1 VGDCLKTKPLYRFGS
16 YTLDADERVL
26 LRDGEPVTLPPKDL
40 ETLLVLVER
49 AGHIVEKDELLQRV
63 WPGVFVEEG
72 NLARRIFNLRQ
83 VLGDSADKR
92 PLIET
97 IPTRG
102 YRFVAPVKEEG
113 APAVSVAAQPPG
125 QVQTTAA
132 GPGPKRSFWLWPLVL
147 SGALA
152 LTLILVSRH
161 FWPPPTPSTQ
171 KVMLVV
177 LPFENLSS
185 DSHDEYFADGLTE
198 EMITQLGQLQP
209 ARLGVIART
218 SAMRYKNS
226 QRSAAQ
232 ICHELGANYLLEGSV
247 RQVGQRVRIAAQ
259 LIQAND
265 QTHLW
270 AESYE
275 TPLTDILKIQR
286 EIAERITQSLRLEL
300 LPARSRTPEVPIQPE
315 AYRKYLLGLNESR
328 KGTGE
333 GLQKAIR
340 DFQDAIAVDPGAAR
354 LYAAL
359 AEVYSESVPY
369 YSSPSEAMPLAKQAA
384 QRALEL
390 DPNLASAHATLG
402 DIHLLF
408 DWDWKAAETEY
419 RRALEINPSSSQ
431 AQLGYTDYLSTL
443 GRHDEAISHAEIV
456 NRVDPLALDS
466 RNEALWAYYF
476 SGRFQETIE
485 QARKAIELEPDNGLP
500 YAMLALAAADL
511 GQRQEAVRAAEKAAQ
526 STESRP
532 CISLCSPSVL
542 ATAASALARAGQ
554 HDRAKQVLDHALAL
568 AKERYVCR
576 FLVAAAYTDLGETE
590 KAFDSLDLAF
600 LQRST

>member
-1 VGDCLKTKPLYRFGS
+1 MKAKALYRFGP
-16 YTLDADERVL
+16 YTLDAGERVL
-26 LRDGEPVTLPPKDL
+26 LRDGELVTLPPKDL

-49 AGHIVEKDELLQRV
+49 AGHIVEKEELLNRV
-63 WPGVFVEEG
+63 WPGVFIEEG

-83 VLGDSADKR
+83 VLGESPGER
-92 PLIET
+92 PYIET
-97 IPTRG
+97 IPKRG
-102 YRFVAPVKEEG
+102 YRFIATVQGDAEPT
-113 APAVSVAAQPPG
+113 PLAAEMSQ
-125 QVQTTAA
+125 QEQTKGSLWQTKHFWLFSLALAGVLALAA
-132 GPGPKRSFWLWPLVL
+132 LLAARSFWQPRT
-147 SGALA
+147 A
-152 LTLILVSRH
+152 
-161 FWPPPTPSTQ
+161 STQ
-171 KVMLVV
+171 KIMLVV
-177 LPFENLSS
+177 LPFQNLSGDAPD
-185 DSHDEYFADGLTE
+185 DSFADGLTE

-209 ARLGVIART
+209 AQLGVIART
-218 SAMRYKNS
+218 SAMRYKKTS
-226 QRSAAQ
+226 QSAAQ
-232 ICHELGANYLLEGSV
+232 ICRELGVNYLLEGSV
-247 RQVGQRVRIAAQ
+247 RQSGPRVRIAAQ
-259 LIQAND
+259 LIQASD

-275 TPLTDILKIQR
+275 TPLTDILKIQT

-300 LPARSRTPEVPIQPE
+300 LPARSRSPDVPIQTE
-315 AYRKYLLGLNESR
+315 AYRKYLLGLNEFQ

-333 GLQKAIR
+333 GLQNAKR
-340 DFQDAIAVDPGAAR
+340 DFQHAIAIDPGAAR

-369 YSSPSEAMPLAKQAA
+369 YSSPSEGMPLAKQAA
-384 QRALEL
+384 QKALEL
-390 DPNLASAHATLG
+390 DPNLASAHATLA

-419 RRALEINPSSSQ
+419 RRALEINPNSPQ
-431 AQLGYTDYLSTL
+431 AQLGYTSYLSTI

-476 SGRFQETIE
+476 SGRLQETIE
-485 QARKAIELEPDNGLP
+485 QARKAIDLEPDAGLP
-500 YAMLALAAADL
+500 YAILALAAADL
-511 GQRQEAVRAAEKAAQ
+511 GQRPEAVRAAEKAAQ
-526 STESRP
+526 SSESRP

-554 HDRAKQVLDHALAL
+554 HDRAKQVLEHSLAL
-568 AKERYVCR
+568 AKTRYVCR

-590 KAFDSLDLAF
+590 RAFDSLHLAF